1 MLARLL
7 LPAVLLLSAPAL
19 PGRGGD
25 APFPPL
31 SPDDLGHLLATI
43 KPQKGESPWREI
55 PWLTNVTD
63 ARRKAVA
70 LDRPL
75 VIFTAAD
82 GSPLSR
88 T

>member
-1 MLARLL
+1 MSTRLVLPTL
-7 LPAVLLLSAPAL
+7 LIMGIQVT
-19 PGRGGD
+19 PGRSGD
-25 APFPPL
+25 TIPPIA
-31 SPDDLGHLLATI
+31 PDDLGHLLATI
-43 KPQKGESPWREI
+43 KPQKGESPWREV
-55 PWLTNVTD
+55 PWLTNVTE

-70 LDRPL
+70 EDKPL

>member
-1 MLARLL
+1 MSTRLL
-7 LPAVLLLSAPAL
+7 LPTLLILGIHAT
-19 PGRGGD
+19 PGRGRD
-25 APFPPL
+25 AIPPL
-31 SPDDLGHLLATI
+31 APDDLGHLLATI
-43 KPQKGESPWREI
+43 KPQMGESPWREI
-55 PWLTNVTD
+55 PWLTSVTE

-70 LDRPL
+70 EDKPL

>member
-1 MLARLL
+1 MLTKRL
-7 LPAVLLLSAPAL
+7 LPALLLFGICPMLVHADDAL
-19 PGRGGD
+19 LRVSG
-25 APFPPL
+25 
-31 SPDDLGHLLATI
+31 DDLERLLATI

-55 PWLTNVTD
+55 PWLTNVTE
-63 ARRKAVA
+63 ARQKAVA
-70 LDRPL
+70 EDKAI